1 MHGGVKFLLLYIIG
15 EKFENMKCSVVV
27 PCYNEEGNIEEL
39 TKQFIPVKDKFGE
52 NEFEL
57 ILVDNGSKDL
67 TSNKIDE
74 QASKYSFIKKVTVEV
89 NKGYGFGV
97 YNGLKAATGEYLSW
111 IHADLQ
117 FSPQYI
123 IDEYKMIPDGEISKK
138 IFIRG
143 LRKKRPLS
151 DTFFTLCMSIF
162 ESIYLGTK
170 LFDINGQPT
179 IMHRS
184 LFDNTEEPPYDF
196 SFDLFYYYMARKNGY
211 VVKRL
216 PVVQHERNEG
226 ESTWNNGFNARVNL
240 IKRTLKFSVEL
251 RKRFKK

>member
-1 MHGGVKFLLLYIIG
+1 
-15 EKFENMKCSVVV
+15 MKCSVVV
-27 PCYNEEGNIEEL
+27 PCYNEEGNISEL
-39 TKQFIPVKDKFGE
+39 VKQFVPVKDKFEE

-57 ILVDNGSKDL
+57 ILVDNGSKDS
-67 TSNKIDE
+67 TNSKIDE
-74 QASKYSFIKKVTVEV
+74 QALKHNWIKKVVVEE

-97 YNGLKAATGEYLSW
+97 YNGLKAASGEYLCW

-123 IDEYKMIPDGEISKK
+123 LDEFKMIPDNNDNNEDPKK

-151 DTFFTLCMSIF
+151 DTFFTLCMSAF
-162 ESIYLGTK
+162 ETVYLGTK

-184 LFDNTEEPPYDF
+184 LFDNSSEPPYDF
-196 SFDLFYYYMARKNGY
+196 SFDLFYYYMARKNKY
-211 VVKRL
+211 TIKRL

-226 ESTWNNGFNARVNL
+226 ESTWNNGFKARVNL

-251 RKRFKK
+251 RKRFKNN